1 MVQDA
6 LYCSRG
12 SLLGIGTFIRLK
24 AIDKALLGICSQSQN
39 MQIVVLGAG
48 FDTRWHRLHDRL
60 SHVSR
65 YVELDFAD
73 VVRKKIDA
81 LGGTGPSRDPRY
93 SLIPFDLTKAESLP
107 NQLQDAHINPHHPL
121 VFLLECCLMY
131 MPKDRVALLQETLI
145 GYCRDYCGFIIFD
158 VLFRNDVFST
168 VMVENFSRRGI
179 ILDAITVKTKSDVL
193 TTWNDLAPFKG
204 SVQDLTELEASVYL
218 DDLDRVALRVS
229 LALDEYE
236 EWTLIGQHYYFAVIH
251 RIN

>member
-1 MVQDA
+1 
-6 LYCSRG
+6 
-12 SLLGIGTFIRLK
+12 
-24 AIDKALLGICSQSQN
+24 
-39 MQIVVLGAG
+39 
-48 FDTRWHRLHDRL
+48 
-60 SHVSR
+60 
-65 YVELDFAD
+65 
-73 VVRKKIDA
+73 
-81 LGGTGPSRDPRY
+81 
-93 SLIPFDLTKAESLP
+93 
-107 NQLQDAHINPHHPL
+107 
-121 VFLLECCLMY
+121 MY

-236 EWTLIGQHYYFAVIH
+236 EWTLIGQHYYFAVTH